1 MFFPFLEVGETS
13 PVRACIARRLPLLA
27 HGLLALLALA
37 AVWGVD
43 YLPTHDGPQ
52 HIFGV
57 HASQRLGDPEIGY
70 GRFLEPNFPIT
81 SHGFALVF
89 APFDRW
95 LPWRTATR
103 LALSCLVLVWC
114 AGAFFLARAVQPRRA
129 WIGVALAAAA
139 FQWSLYMGFFSYYLA
154 SAFGL
159 CVLGAALAPQP
170 WTRARSVAL
179 CGLLLAQALMHAVPA
194 VITGILVLLLALLR
208 APPGE
213 RGRAVCRVALLG
225 APAACVA
232 VVLVAAGFE
241 NLARDANGSPDFWS
255 PARTPLW
262 AVAGCFTG
270 GPGWR
275 GWFLPLLALSAPL
288 AVWRLRRSGAVCSTD
303 VALLIGGAA
312 LLALG
317 LAAPL
322 HLPAWD
328 YFSVRFLPAAV
339 CCLALTWPVE
349 RLRSRALRGLAA
361 ALLATWAFA
370 SSGWALSYNRAL
382 ATRAAGALAGL
393 DADLVRDGPR
403 LPIVLDPYLGRSF
416 DERSAP
422 MPYVVPLVNLGQLY
436 ATAQGGYAPHSFALS
451 WQIHPVLLRD
461 EARRA
466 FPPTVDRSYARDLAK
481 PALVGDRELREAVV
495 TYLGAVGTRYQDVIL
510 WGRPEDADRLIRL
523 GYEPDFRRGGL
534 LLAHF
539 RGCPLTLVF
548 PPASPPPP
556 GTLVELGWLPAWH
569 VTHSYSTDKSVR
581 DASGRRVMPLATP
594 PCGGVWF
601 RLVAPDAEAIECEGA
616 DAQGRFLITSTRA
629 APQVE
634 CRVRQRVN
642 HTAHA
647 GVGSAGAIAGA
658 REGG

>member
-1 MFFPFLEVGETS
+1 VS
-13 PVRACIARRLPLLA
+13 RLPLLA
-27 HGLLALLALA
+27 HGLVALLALA
-37 AVWGVD
+37 ALWSVD

-57 HASQRLGDPEIGY
+57 HASQRLGEPDIGY

-114 AGAFFLARAVQPRRA
+114 AGAFFLVRAVEPQRA

-139 FQWSLYMGFFSYYLA
+139 FQWSLYMGLFSYYLA
-154 SAFGL
+154 SALGL
-159 CVLGAALAPQP
+159 CVLAAALAPQP
-170 WTRARSVAL
+170 WTRARGVAL
-179 CGLLLAQALMHAVPA
+179 SGLLLVQALMHALPA
-194 VITGILVLLLALLR
+194 VITGALVLLLALLR
-208 APPGE
+208 ARPGE
-213 RGRAVCRVALLG
+213 RGHAVRRVVLLG

-232 VVLVAAGFE
+232 VALIAAGFE
-241 NLARDANGSPDFWS
+241 NLARDANVAPDLWS

-275 GWFLPLLALSAPL
+275 SWFLPLLALSAPL
-288 AVWRLRRSGAVCSTD
+288 AVWGLRRSGAVCSTD
-303 VALLIGGAA
+303 VALLGGGAA

-317 LAAPL
+317 VVAPL

-328 YFSVRFLPAAV
+328 FFSVRFLPVAV
-339 CCLALTWPVE
+339 CCLALAWPIE
-349 RLRSRALRGLAA
+349 RLRTGTPRGLAA
-361 ALLATWAFA
+361 ALLAIWAFA
-370 SSGWALSYNRAL
+370 SSGWALAYNRAL
-382 ATRAAGALAGL
+382 ATRAADALAGL

-403 LPIVLDPYLGRSF
+403 LPIVLDPYLGRPF

-422 MPYVVPLVNLGQLY
+422 MPYVVPLANLGQLY

-461 EARRA
+461 EARRR
-466 FPPTVDRSYARDLAK
+466 FPPTADRSYARDLAK
-481 PALVGDRELREAVV
+481 PALAGDRALREAVL
-495 TYLGAVGTRYQDVIL
+495 TYLGALGTRYQDVIL
-510 WGRPEDADRLIRL
+510 WGRPEDADRLIQL
-523 GYEPDFRRGGL
+523 GYEPDFHRGGL
-534 LLAHF
+534 LLARF

-548 PPASPPPP
+548 PPASAPPP

-569 VTHSYSTDKSVR
+569 VTHRYAADKSVR
-581 DASGRRVMPLATP
+581 DTSGRRVMPLGTP

-601 RLVAPDAEAIECEGA
+601 RLVAPDARAIECEGA
-616 DAQGRFLITSTRA
+616 DAQGRLLIASTLD
-629 APQVE
+629 APKVE
-634 CRVRQRVN
+634 CRVRTRADR
-642 HTAHA
+642 TAQVAVGAA
-647 GVGSAGAIAGA
+647 GP
-658 REGG
+658 REDG

>member
-1 MFFPFLEVGETS
+1 MAS
-13 PVRACIARRLPLLA
+13 RLPHLA
-27 HGLLALLALA
+27 HGLVALLALA

-57 HASQRLGDPEIGY
+57 HASQRLGDPEVGY
-70 GRFLEPNFPIT
+70 GRFLEPNLPIT

-114 AGAFFLARAVQPRRA
+114 AGAFFLARAVQPGRA

-139 FQWSLYMGFFSYYLA
+139 FQWSLYMGLFSYYLA

-159 CVLGAALAPQP
+159 WVLAAALAPQP

-179 CGLLLAQALMHAVPA
+179 SGLLLAQALMHVVPA
-194 VITGILVLLLALLR
+194 VVTGVLVLPLALLR
-208 APPGE
+208 ARPGE
-213 RGRAVCRVALLG
+213 RRRALYRVALLG
-225 APAACVA
+225 IPAACVA
-232 VVLVAAGFE
+232 LALVVAGFE
-241 NLARDANGSPDFWS
+241 NLARDANGEARVWS

-262 AVAGCFTG
+262 AIAGCFTG

-275 GWFLPLLALSAPL
+275 SWFLPLIALSAPL
-288 AVWRLRRSGAVCSTD
+288 ALWRLRCADTVRSAD
-303 VALLIGGAA
+303 VALLVGGGA
-312 LLALG
+312 LLAFG
-317 LAAPL
+317 VAAPL

-328 YFSVRFLPAAV
+328 YFSVRFLPAAI
-339 CCLALTWPVE
+339 CCLVLVWPIE
-349 RLRSRALRGLAA
+349 RLRTRARRGLAA
-361 ALLATWAFA
+361 ALLVSWAFA
-370 SSGWALSYNRAL
+370 SSGWAVAYNRAL
-382 ATRAAGALAGL
+382 ATRAADALAGL
-393 DADLVRDGPR
+393 EADLLRDGPR
-403 LPIVLDPYLGRSF
+403 LPIVLDPYLGRSL

-422 MPYVVPLVNLGQLY
+422 MPYAVPLANLGQLY

-451 WQIHPVLLRD
+451 WQIHPVLLRA

-466 FPPTVDRSYARDLAK
+466 FPPTVDRSYGRDLAK
-481 PALVGDRELREAVV
+481 PALTGHRGLREALL
-495 TYLGAVGTRYQDVIL
+495 TYLGALGTHYQDVIL
-510 WGRPEDADRLIRL
+510 WGRPEDGDRLLQL

-539 RGCPLTLVF
+539 RGCPLTLTF
-548 PPASPPPP
+548 PPASLPPP
-556 GTLVELGWLPAWH
+556 GTRVELGWLPAWH
-569 VTHSYSTDKSVR
+569 VTHRYDVDKSLR
-581 DASGRRVMPLATP
+581 DSDGRRVMPLATP

-601 RLVAPDAEAIECEGA
+601 RLTAPDAEAIECEGA
-616 DAQGRFLITSTRA
+616 DAQGRLAIASTLA
-629 APQVE
+629 TPQVE
-634 CRVRQRVN
+634 CRVRPRSS
-642 HTAHA
+642 HTARA
-647 GVGSAGAIAGA
+647 DAELADS